1 MPEEESIESSSES
14 IIHSHQTIVFEE
26 CKDRRPSRYGGARFS
41 SFDSMSTTTTI
52 ASLPPLANC
61 VHCGNCYS
69 TLSTMQQLENP
80 SDAIS
85 RTVYNLGSD
94 KPDDE
99 AYLFE
104 QKMKQKL
111 LLQRTNSV
119 NTESEVESI
128 VDQEMP
134 TIDVY
139 SINDPDPGN
148 VTFSPTNFIDSTNL
162 DGNNE
167 MANVNNLPTIGLCR
181 ECRKQKKRFRRQY
194 EALWYLFQS
203 ELFFLTNHLMV
214 LKNVFMEPLKN
225 IQVEGYAMFAEP
237 EVLFGN
243 LDELCL
249 LTYAFCKKFLNLLI
263 RFVQQKPEWTDVPGP
278 EPASQAGPANGTVIH
293 VGTILNKLYLKNN
306 RSMSTTQ
313 AYHRYT
319 LNYINAL
326 QYLETLRRQLEFS
339 EFEKVNLNLILA
351 GKKAEKNL
359 VFNFNFIF
367 IFSGAIAIHDAK
379 SFS

>member
-1 MPEEESIESSSES
+1 MPDDESIESSSTANES
-14 IIHSHQTIVFEE
+14 IINSHQTIILDE
-26 CKDRRPSRYGGARFS
+26 CKNRRPSRYGGARFS

-52 ASLPPLANC
+52 ASLPPVANC

-69 TLSTMQQLENP
+69 TLSTMQQLQQP
-80 SDAIS
+80 TDVIS
-85 RTVYNLGSD
+85 KTVYNLGSG
-94 KPDDE
+94 KPDDGN
-99 AYLFE
+99 LE
-104 QKMKQKL
+104 QKIKPKFQF
-111 LLQRTNSV
+111 QRTDSV

-134 TIDVY
+134 PLDIY
-139 SINDPDPGN
+139 SIPDPEQ
-148 VTFSPTNFIDSTNL
+148 VTLSPTNIIIDAASLNV
-162 DGNNE
+162 NNE
-167 MANVNNLPTIGLCR
+167 MPNVNNLPTVGLCR
-181 ECRKQKKRFRRQY
+181 ECRKQKKRLRRQY

-263 RFVQQKPEWTDVPGP
+263 RFAQQKPEWIDMPGP
-278 EPASQAGPANGTVIH
+278 EPASTGPGNGSVMH

-326 QYLETLRRQLEFS
+326 QYLETLRRQMEFN
-339 EFEKVNLNLILA
+339 EFEKVN
-351 GKKAEKNL
+351 
-359 VFNFNFIF
+359 
-367 IFSGAIAIHDAK
+367 
-379 SFS
+379 